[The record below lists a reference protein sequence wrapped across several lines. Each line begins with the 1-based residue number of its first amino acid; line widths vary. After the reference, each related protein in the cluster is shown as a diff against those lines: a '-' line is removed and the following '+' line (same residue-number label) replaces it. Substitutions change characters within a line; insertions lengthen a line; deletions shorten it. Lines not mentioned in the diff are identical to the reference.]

1 MGIAN
6 PKQKVQDWL
15 TQQWVILLGQ
25 SIDRDKDEWLLGPFG
40 NTNGIGIK
48 FIHELAQREELVI
61 DNSQPNKGLIQS
73 IEQLKLSEADLGILS
88 TGVIDFYENTSNYEL
103 ELKIKWNP
111 FLKVFGRLLKW
122 LFSNRIQQLNIP
134 TNTLRNSDAI
144 TSEIIQLKKSETNE
158 IKRTVWLRSFKET
171 GQVVYSGVYGTCV
184 IPSGKTCIKAVF
196 PLPNGNATVI
206 LEPIVGKQG
215 ELILQSSGRKFGDCG
230 FYFLL
235 NDSKGKLWAKYIR
248 SFEDSLIAQSAQ
260 SDSIWVQQK
269 LSLWKQH
276 VVSFEYDIRRRVRQK

>member
-61 DNSQPNKGLIQS
+61 DNSQLNKGLIQS

-88 TGVIDFYENTSNYEL
+88 TSVIDFYENTSNYEL

-111 FLKVFGRLLKW
+111 FFKVFGRLLKW

-144 TSEIIQLKKSETNE
+144 TSEIIQLKKSETKE

-276 VVSFEYDIRRRVRQK
+276 VVSFEYDIRRRGRQK